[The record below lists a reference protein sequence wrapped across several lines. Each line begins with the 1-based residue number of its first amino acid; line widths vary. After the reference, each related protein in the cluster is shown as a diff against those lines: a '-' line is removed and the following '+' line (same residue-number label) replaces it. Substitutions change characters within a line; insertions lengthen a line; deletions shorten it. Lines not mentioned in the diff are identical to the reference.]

1 MKVVICRSSSHALL
15 MKQTFVSSV
24 LLTQQAFTLLAP
36 NTATH
41 TGVHLAVL
49 NELAP
54 NTATHTGAPIV
65 QCVAYAPSQHFEFI
79 ASLCGVYR
87 VQIVTVRESL
97 MILYQDTL
105 PKLQV
110 NSALPSLRL
119 K

>member
-1 MKVVICRSSSHALL
+1 MTLTENSGNNLLESCNLSFVLSCVVDEVDVCLVCA
-15 MKQTFVSSV
+15 
-24 LLTQQAFTLLAP
+24 AD
-36 NTATH
+36 TA
-41 TGVHLAVL
+41 GVHLAVL
-49 NELAP
+49 NELTP

-65 QCVAYAPSQHFEFI
+65 QCVAYAPPQHFEFI

-110 NSALPSLRL
+110 NSTLPSLRL
-119 K
+119 